1 MSEASRAML
10 SREEIDAILASAT
23 EAAQVEESRVRRK
36 AGATAHADFVW
47 TPLAR
52 ALREF
57 GEAQA
62 RTLSALYQRTLGF
75 TLFDLRSL
83 PAADFAAAMIGTD
96 SAVIVR
102 FGEDAACG
110 ALLIGRTLLY
120 GWLTLSFGGEVDSA
134 PPFVPN
140 RRPSRIES
148 RFLARISAELVRQL
162 EESLAGLC
170 ETKLEAAAML
180 EPELVAAHTAP
191 RLLVASYDARGFGN
205 VARLRVALP
214 ESLFDHARPGRAAAR
229 ATGGARRVDLAE
241 RLQTMPLRVRAE
253 VGVAELPLGRL
264 RELRAGDV
272 LPLRPASPGGVVVRV
287 EDEAKFRGVPGVV
300 GARLAVRITERM

>member
-1 MSEASRAML
+1 
-10 SREEIDAILASAT
+10 
-23 EAAQVEESRVRRK
+23 
-36 AGATAHADFVW
+36 
-47 TPLAR
+47 
-52 ALREF
+52 
-57 GEAQA
+57 
-62 RTLSALYQRTLGF
+62 
-75 TLFDLRSL
+75 
-83 PAADFAAAMIGTD
+83 MIGTD

-253 VGVAELPLGRL
+253 VGVAALPLGRL